1 MAFVLIAL
9 VMVWLLNPG
18 RMPLGWMKP
27 GNLANGVAAGLVSMI
42 PNVFPVLVVFGVMCH
57 LNIEID
63 IGTMMTASV
72 AMGVAVDDTI
82 HFLSWFRAHLDEGMT
97 RVEAVI
103 QSYRRVGPAMTQT
116 TIVGGLGLFV
126 FALSTFT
133 PTQRFGTLML
143 VMLVAA
149 LAGDLI
155 LLPALLAGP
164 AGRFFKPRENRPVK
178 PDHLGMDDTS
188 TPVTSDDMNVRVPVS
203 VETSPSIAP
212 AASSAPAASDDEADD
227 EAVPHLRLHFPRKDP
242 PRQIKRSQ

>member
-1 MAFVLIAL
+1 
-9 VMVWLLNPG
+9 
-18 RMPLGWMKP
+18 
-27 GNLANGVAAGLVSMI
+27 
-42 PNVFPVLVVFGVMCH
+42 
-57 LNIEID
+57 
-63 IGTMMTASV
+63 
-72 AMGVAVDDTI
+72 
-82 HFLSWFRAHLDEGMT
+82 
-97 RVEAVI
+97 
-103 QSYRRVGPAMTQT
+103 
-116 TIVGGLGLFV
+116 
-126 FALSTFT
+126 
-133 PTQRFGTLML
+133 
-143 VMLVAA
+143 MLVAA

>member
-1 MAFVLIAL
+1 MLEKI
-9 VMVWLLNPG
+9 
-18 RMPLGWMKP
+18 
-27 GNLANGVAAGLVSMI
+27 
-42 PNVFPVLVVFGVMCH
+42 
-57 LNIEID
+57 
-63 IGTMMTASV
+63 
-72 AMGVAVDDTI
+72 
-82 HFLSWFRAHLDEGMT
+82 EGMT

-188 TPVTSDDMNVRVPVS
+188 TPVTSDDMNVRVPVT

-212 AASSAPAASDDEADD
+212 AASNAPAASDD